1 MLTKEEQA
9 ALDKDIEAMNNP
21 APELEVTPD
30 PEPDPNPDPE
40 PTPDPDP
47 EPEPEPAPEP
57 TPDPEPTPAPEPSPE
72 PSPEPDDAQ
81 KYRDE
86 LERTLRERAGM
97 EKSEPEPE
105 PNVEPEPEPK
115 PEPEFDPEAA
125 VDFIGDDDLD
135 EVTSDKE
142 RLNALLNRVYKAGV
156 GAGTQLGSEKVLR
169 SIPEIVQ
176 KNIKAQTSMM
186 KAKETFYTN
195 NPDLQ
200 PYPMVVAEAFTKM
213 ATDNPELTM
222 EKLLEKTEVETRGR
236 LNLHRKAMIDDSGI
250 TNRGKPT
257 FEKTPS
263 GPAKQ
268 TPKKL
273 SGLEKELADMQGIE
287 D

>member
-1 MLTKEEQA
+1 MRTKEEQEV
-9 ALDKDIEAMNNP
+9 LDKDIAAMNDP
-21 APELEVTPD
+21 VPELEPEPE
-30 PEPDPNPDPE
+30 PEPDPNPDLE
-40 PTPDPDP
+40 PSPDPDP
-47 EPEPEPAPEP
+47 EPEPEPE
-57 TPDPEPTPAPEPSPE
+57 PAPEPDPDPE

-81 KYRDE
+81 KYREE
-86 LERTLRERAGM
+86 LERTLREKAGLG
-97 EKSEPEPE
+97 ESD
-105 PNVEPEPEPK
+105 PEPEPK
-115 PEPEFDPEAA
+115 PEPKPEPEPKVEPKEELKFDPDAS

-135 EVTSDKE
+135 EVTSDKD

-186 KAKETFYTN
+186 KAKEVFYTN

-200 PYPMVVAEAFTKM
+200 PYPMVVAESFTKM
-213 ATDNPELTM
+213 ATENPELTM
-222 EKLLEKTEVETRGR
+222 EELLNKTETETRGR
-236 LNLHRKAMIDDSGI
+236 LNLHRKAMINDGGV

-273 SGLEKELADMQGIE
+273 SGLEKELADMQGI
-287 D
+287 DD